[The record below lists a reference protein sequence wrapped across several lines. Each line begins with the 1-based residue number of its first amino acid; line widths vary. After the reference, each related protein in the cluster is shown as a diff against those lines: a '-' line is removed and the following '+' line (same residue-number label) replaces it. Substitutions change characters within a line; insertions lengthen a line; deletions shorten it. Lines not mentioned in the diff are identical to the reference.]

1 MKKTLSLLL
10 VLLMV
15 AVLLPATA
23 ELEPGKYPLTEKFG
37 EIELN
42 FLVTDHPAIV
52 DWETNEFVKWIE
64 ETTNVDLKF
73 ETVPLEGRAEK
84 LSLVLAS
91 GTYPDVF
98 MSVGMSSA
106 MISKFGVQEQLFMPL
121 NDLID
126 KYAPNTLKVFEQYPG
141 SKGLLTQLDGNIYSL
156 PSVNECYH
164 CTVANKFFMNMDWL
178 KAVGME
184 KPTTLDEL
192 YDVLVAFRDKDP
204 NGNGQADEIPLA
216 GAYLD
221 GWNTRTERF
230 IMNAFTYYNVDLT
243 QTNTTSMEAFGLY
256 LEDGKIVTPFEK
268 PEFKEG
274 LKYMRKLVDEKLYYV
289 GSFSQNLNQL
299 TQLAESGVL
308 GATSAGYILFANLGG
323 PVYRQ
328 YDYVLPVKGPNGYQN
343 VVSFPH
349 DSVATTGY
357 VLSADCKNPEA
368 AVMVGDLL
376 LSYDA
381 SIRGYYGVKGVDWDD
396 ADEGALGINGL
407 PALYK
412 TMVPWQEVEPQNQHV
427 VQQTISM
434 RDSTFRLGE
443 TSPADVDLWSS
454 EGLETYLYKASAE
467 YKPFARD
474 EKVINTIKFTEE
486 ENDELTVL
494 RVELANAIKEG
505 VIGFM
510 TGARD
515 VDADYDAFLAELEG
529 KGLPR
534 LIELHQT
541 QYDAQYAAK

>member
-230 IMNAFTYYNVDLT
+230 IMNAFTYYNLDLT
-243 QTNTTSMEAFGLY
+243 QTNTTSM
-256 LEDGKIVTPFEK
+256 
-268 PEFKEG
+268 
-274 LKYMRKLVDEKLYYV
+274 
-289 GSFSQNLNQL
+289 
-299 TQLAESGVL
+299 
-308 GATSAGYILFANLGG
+308 
-323 PVYRQ
+323 
-328 YDYVLPVKGPNGYQN
+328 
-343 VVSFPH
+343 
-349 DSVATTGY
+349 
-357 VLSADCKNPEA
+357 
-368 AVMVGDLL
+368 
-376 LSYDA
+376 
-381 SIRGYYGVKGVDWDD
+381 
-396 ADEGALGINGL
+396 
-407 PALYK
+407 
-412 TMVPWQEVEPQNQHV
+412 
-427 VQQTISM
+427 
-434 RDSTFRLGE
+434 
-443 TSPADVDLWSS
+443 
-454 EGLETYLYKASAE
+454 
-467 YKPFARD
+467 
-474 EKVINTIKFTEE
+474 
-486 ENDELTVL
+486 
-494 RVELANAIKEG
+494 
-505 VIGFM
+505 
-510 TGARD
+510 
-515 VDADYDAFLAELEG
+515 
-529 KGLPR
+529 
-534 LIELHQT
+534 
-541 QYDAQYAAK
+541 

>member
-1 MKKTLSLLL
+1 MKKILSLVLALL
-10 VLLMV
+10 LLS
-15 AVLLPATA
+15 AFLPASA
-23 ELEPGKYPLTEKFG
+23 ELESGKYPLTETFG
-37 EIELN
+37 EIELT
-42 FLVTDHPAIV
+42 FLVTAHPAIV
-52 DWETNEFVKWIE
+52 DWETNEFVKWVE
-64 ETTNVDLKF
+64 EQTNVNIVF

-98 MSVGMSSA
+98 MSVGMNA
-106 MISKFGVQEQLFMPL
+106 TMITKFGVQEQMFLPL

-164 CTVANKFFMNMDWL
+164 CTVANKFFMNTEWL

-192 YDVLVAFRDKDP
+192 YNVLVAFRDKDP
-204 NGNGQADEIPLA
+204 NGNGQQDEIPMA
-216 GAYLD
+216 GSYLD
-221 GWNTRTERF
+221 GWNTQTERF
-230 IMNAFTYYNVDLT
+230 IMNAFTYYNLDLT
-243 QTNTTSMEAFGLY
+243 QTNTTSMPAFGLY
-256 LEDGKIVTPFEK
+256 LEDGKIVTPFAK
-268 PEFKEG
+268 AEFKEG
-274 LKYMRKLVDEKLYYV
+274 LKYMRKLVDEKLFYV
-289 GSFSQNLNQL
+289 GAFSQNLNQL

-308 GATSAGYILFANLGG
+308 GASSGGYIMFANLGG
-323 PVYRQ
+323 DVYRKF
-328 YDYVLPVKGPNGYQN
+328 DFVLPVKGPQGYQN

-381 SIRGYYGVKGVDWDD
+381 SLRGYYGVKGVDWDD
-396 ADEGALGINGL
+396 ADEGALGINGE

-412 TMVPWQEVEPQNQHV
+412 PLVPWQEVEPQNQHV
-427 VQQTISM
+427 VQQVISM
-434 RDSTFRLGE
+434 RDSAFRLGE
-443 TSPADVDLWSS
+443 TSDADVDLWSS
-454 EGLETYLYKASAE
+454 EGLETYLYKVTAE
-467 YKPFARD
+467 YKPFTHD
-474 EKVINTIKFTEE
+474 EMVVPPIKFTDEE
-486 ENDELTVL
+486 SEELAVL

-505 VIGFM
+505 VIAFM

-515 VDADYDAFLAELEG
+515 IDAEYDAFLADLDA

-534 LIELHQT
+534 LVELHQL
-541 QYDAQYAAK
+541 QYDAQYGAK